1 MENMKKYKMLDDIRG
16 AVSNYF
22 EFRTDN
28 LSKSESK
35 LKKTYI
41 KSLETLENDT
51 ESFFDTIHELT
62 SILCEVCLDFEP
74 KNKDDIYNL
83 LPYQKRIVLV
93 TGALVQASFHLDK
106 GIKSSCKSSRKNK
119 RK

>member
-1 MENMKKYKMLDDIRG
+1 MEER
-16 AVSNYF
+16 
-22 EFRTDN
+22 
-28 LSKSESK
+28 K

-93 TGALVQASFHLDK
+93 TGALVQASFHLDEDT
-106 GIKSSCKSSRKNK
+106 KSSCKSSRKNK

>member
-1 MENMKKYKMLDDIRG
+1 MGNMKKYKMLDDIRG

-62 SILCEVCLDFEP
+62 SILCEVCLDLEP

-106 GIKSSCKSSRKNK
+106 DTKSSCKSSRKNK